1 MGNRDYLPDLGSRFA
16 EVCEVTHRILLEHV
30 FADYTTFAIPLAVV
44 NALAPRAEEL
54 YAYHVRYMLLGGV
67 GVPRI
72 LRGFE
77 VVKYVQ
83 YTAA

>member
-1 MGNRDYLPDLGSRFA
+1 MGNRDYLPDPGSRFA

-44 NALAPRAEEL
+44 NALAPRAELL
-54 YAYHVRYMLLGGV
+54 YARQVWNMLLISF

-72 LRGFE
+72 LHII
-77 VVKYVQ
+77 Q
-83 YTAA
+83 